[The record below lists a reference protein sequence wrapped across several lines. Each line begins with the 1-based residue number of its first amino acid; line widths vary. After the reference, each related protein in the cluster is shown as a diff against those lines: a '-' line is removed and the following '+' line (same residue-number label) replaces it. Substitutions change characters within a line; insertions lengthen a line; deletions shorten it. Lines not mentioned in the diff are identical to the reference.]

1 MAKLWVLGS
10 PACDIVFQLKC
21 MPAPGDLAGGRWLGE
36 RPGGSSANI
45 ARALSSAGHDVGMIG
60 WLGNDVRG
68 NRLVEDLERWE
79 VNTQYIAR
87 AETCTPKALIF
98 LDEDGERTIVVVSS
112 GIVPELKVPYSEL
125 SSADCVFIWDYH
137 VCDEQ
142 VVACLRDSQALVV
155 SSVPPSES
163 GQKWMAHVIIGS
175 AAQYPDPWL
184 EAPFERAREA
194 VGPEL
199 QWVIVTH
206 GEQGA
211 TAYGV
216 GGIVHIPAVPVHQV
230 DTTGGGDAFA
240 AGVVHGL
247 LDGRDILEAGVLGA
261 RWGAEAVRRVQSV
274 PPSWEEVF
282 PGKE

>member
-87 AETCTPKALIF
+87 AETSTPKALIF

-125 SSADCVFIWDYH
+125 SSADCASNSEWIVCPLPAYH
-137 VCDEQ
+137 
-142 VVACLRDSQALVV
+142 AGR
-155 SSVPPSES
+155 S
-163 GQKWMAHVIIGS
+163 GQK
-175 AAQYPDPWL
+175 L
-184 EAPFERAREA
+184 RR
-194 VGPEL
+194 PEGL
-199 QWVIVTH
+199 CTSR
-206 GEQGA
+206 
-211 TAYGV
+211 
-216 GGIVHIPAVPVHQV
+216 PVSNSMPS
-230 DTTGGGDAFA
+230 TTCWT
-240 AGVVHGL
+240 
-247 LDGRDILEAGVLGA
+247 LDSSL
-261 RWGAEAVRRVQSV
+261 
-274 PPSWEEVF
+274 
-282 PGKE
+282 